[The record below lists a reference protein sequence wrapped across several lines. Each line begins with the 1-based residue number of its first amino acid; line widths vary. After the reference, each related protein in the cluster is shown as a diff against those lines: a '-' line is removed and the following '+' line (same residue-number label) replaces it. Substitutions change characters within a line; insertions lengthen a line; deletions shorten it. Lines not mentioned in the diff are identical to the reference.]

1 MTEAA
6 SRITVAQV
14 RAEPVKGDVDA
25 NCAALLELLA
35 ALEPGTCDVIVTPE
49 CFLDGYMASQTQV
62 TPADMARCAVDPAT
76 DNRVRQIAAEARRL
90 RAWLV
95 LGCTRREGSG
105 LYNTAL
111 LLDRDGAAV
120 GHYDKT
126 HCQTHDRKF
135 SPGRNLP
142 VFHGDFGPFGILICA
157 DRRWPEAVRS
167 LAVRGARII
176 FNPTYGMADDMN
188 LAMMRTRSF
197 ESEVFIAFTHP
208 RQSLLTGPGGRVH
221 CDQREPRPALARTGI
236 DLADADAA
244 RSTPSAHLRDRRTDL
259 YKP

>member
-1 MTEAA
+1 VSEIA
-6 SRITVAQV
+6 SRITVSQV
-14 RAEPVKGDVDA
+14 RAEPLKSDVDA
-25 NCAALLELLA
+25 NCDTLLGLLA
-35 ALEPGTCDVIVTPE
+35 AIEPGTCDVIVTPE
-49 CFLDGYMASQTQV
+49 CFLDGYMANQPPV
-62 TPADMARCAVDPAT
+62 TPAELVRCAVDPAS
-76 DNRVRQIAAEARRL
+76 DLRVKRIAAEARRL

-95 LGCTRREGSG
+95 LGCTRRAGDD
-105 LYNTAL
+105 LFNTAL
-111 LLDRDGAAV
+111 LLDRSGSLV
-120 GHYDKT
+120 GSYDKT

-135 SPGRNLP
+135 TPGRHLA

-167 LAVRGARII
+167 LAVQGARVI

-221 CDQREPRPALARTGI
+221 CDQREPRPAFARTTI
-236 DLADADAA
+236 DLAEADAA
-244 RSTPSAHLRDRRTDL
+244 RATPSAHLRDRRTDL
-259 YKP
+259 YQL